1 MVVRFEK
8 FFIGF
13 LYCYNNACIR
23 KKRERKEKKEMTNKK
38 RGELFHGT
46 FYVQSHK
53 ERSSVS
59 PLIIK
64 CVY

>member
-23 KKRERKEKKEMTNKK
+23 KKSERKEKKEMTNKK
-38 RGELFHGT
+38 E
-46 FYVQSHK
+46 
-53 ERSSVS
+53 VS
-59 PLIIK
+59 FFMVHFVSKVTKREVLSAP
-64 CVY
+64 